1 MIEPDLRKA
10 IVAMHKNG
18 MGIHEITRSLGISRN
33 TVRTIIAEGGEV
45 SLEPRADKI
54 TPDSVLLAAV
64 YKQCSG
70 WKERMWEKLQDEHGV
85 EIGYS
90 TLTRKI
96 RELGLGQKPRAA
108 HVGDEPGVE
117 MQQDTSPYRVKI
129 GGVTV
134 GVIGCSLY
142 YRYSKQRYLRF
153 YRAFNRFR
161 MKCFF
166 HEALIHF
173 RYGAPKCIIDNT
185 NLAVHHRTGADA
197 VMHPEMIAFAKRYGF
212 RFVAHSLGHSDRKAG
227 EERSFWTVET
237 NFFPG
242 REFSSLEDLNAQAFR
257 WATEIQANRPR
268 AKSNL
273 IPAQAFEYETAF
285 LTKVVAELP
294 APYAPHNRS
303 IDQYGFVAFDSNFFW
318 LPSGERGDVTVLEY
332 TSEIKIYQGRRLLI
346 SYPLPPDGTRNEIFP
361 KDRPHIPY
369 QPRRRNERSGEEEKA
384 LRGVSTIVNAY
395 LDFILKG
402 TGALRHRHLR
412 ELHGLYRRLS
422 PKLFERVI
430 ERAHRYKVDDVRALD
445 EIARLLVRDDAEFI
459 PDAPFDEGY
468 EDREQYREGRV
479 TDLPDL
485 SGYDQLLKEDDDG

>member
-1 MIEPDLRKA
+1 
-10 IVAMHKNG
+10 MHKNG
-18 MGIHEITRSLGISRN
+18 MGIHAITRSLGISRN
-33 TVRTIIAEGGEV
+33 TVRTVIAEGCEV

-54 TPDSVLLAAV
+54 MLDGVLLADL
-64 YKQCSG
+64 YRQCSG
-70 WKERMWEKLQDEHGV
+70 WKERIWEKLQDEHGV
-85 EIGYS
+85 DIGYS

-96 RELGLGQKPRAA
+96 SELGLGQKPRAA

-117 MQQDTSPYRVKI
+117 MQQDTSPYTIKI
-129 GGVTV
+129 GGVTA

-173 RYGAPKCIIDNT
+173 GYAAPECIIDNT
-185 NLAVHHRTGADA
+185 NLAVHHGTGADA
-197 VMHPEMIAFAKRYGF
+197 VMHPEIVAFARRYGF

-242 REFSSLEDLNAQAFR
+242 REFSSMEDLNAQAFL
-257 WATEIQANRPR
+257 WATEIQANKPR
-268 AKSNL
+268 SKSGL
-273 IPAQAFEYETAF
+273 IPVQAFEYEKAF
-285 LTKVVAELP
+285 LKQVVRELP
-294 APYAPHNRS
+294 APYLPHERT
-303 IDQYGFVAFDSNFFW
+303 IDQYGFVAFASNFFW
-318 LPSGERGDVTVLEY
+318 LPSGERGSVTVLEY
-332 TSEIKIYQGRRLLI
+332 AAEIKIYQGRRWLV
-346 SYPLPPDGTRNEIFP
+346 SYPLPANGTRNEIFP

-369 QPRRRNERSGEEEKA
+369 QPRSRNERSGEEEKA
-384 LRGVSTIVNAY
+384 LRDISAAVGTY

-412 ELHGLYRRLS
+412 DLHGLYRRLS
-422 PKLFERVI
+422 PKLFERVV

-445 EIARLLVRDDAEFI
+445 EIARLLARDDAEFT
-459 PDAPFDEGY
+459 PDTPFDEGY
-468 EDREQYREGRV
+468 EERQQYRDGRI
-479 TDLPDL
+479 TDPPDL
-485 SGYDQLLKEDDDG
+485 SGYEQLLENDGHE

>member
-1 MIEPDLRKA
+1 MIEPDLRAA
-10 IVAMHKNG
+10 IVAMYKNG
-18 MGIHEITRSLGISRN
+18 MGIQAIARSLGISRN
-33 TVRTIIAEGGEV
+33 TVRGIIDQGGAV
-45 SLEPRADKI
+45 RLAPRSDAV
-54 TPDSVLLAAV
+54 TPDSALLAEL
-64 YKQCSG
+64 YQQCSG
-70 WKERMWEKLQDEHGV
+70 WKERIWEKLKDEHGI

-129 GGVTV
+129 GGVTS

-142 YRYSKQRYLRF
+142 YRYSKERFLRF

-166 HEALIHF
+166 HEALLHF
-173 RYGAPKCIIDNT
+173 GYAAGKCIVDNT
-185 NLAVHHRTGADA
+185 NLAVHHGTGPDA
-197 VMHPEMIAFAKRYGF
+197 VMHPEIVAFARRYGF
-212 RFVAHSLGHSDRKAG
+212 RFEAHSLGHSDRKAG

-242 REFSSLEDLNAQAFR
+242 REFSSLEDLNSQALR

-268 AKSNL
+268 AKSGL
-273 IPAQAFEYETAF
+273 IPAEAFKYESAF
-285 LTKVVAELP
+285 LIKVVPELP
-294 APYAPHNRS
+294 APYVPHDRT
-303 IDQYGFVAFDSNFFW
+303 IDQYGFVAFGSNYFW
-318 LPSGERGDVTVLEY
+318 LPSGERGDVKVLEY
-332 TSEIKIYQGRRLLI
+332 ASEIKIYQGRRLLI
-346 SYPLPPDGTRNEIFP
+346 GYPLPPDGTKNEIFP

-369 QPRRRNERSGEEEKA
+369 QPRNRDKRSGEEEKA
-384 LRGVSTIVNAY
+384 LRGVSSAVGAY

-412 ELHGLYRRLS
+412 DLHGLYRRLS
-422 PKLFERVI
+422 PSLFAKVI

-445 EIARLLVRDDAEFI
+445 EIARLLARDDAEFI
-459 PDAPFDEGY
+459 SDAPFDEGY
-468 EDREQYREGRV
+468 EDREQYREGRI
-479 TDLPDL
+479 TDAPDL
-485 SGYDQLLKEDDDG
+485 SNYEQLLEDEDG

>member
-1 MIEPDLRKA
+1 
-10 IVAMHKNG
+10 MHKNG
-18 MGIHEITRSLGISRN
+18 MAIHAITRSLGISRN
-33 TVRTIIAEGGEV
+33 TVRAIIAEGGEV
-45 SLEPRADKI
+45 SLDPRVDKI
-54 TPDSVLLAAV
+54 TPDSTVLAEL
-64 YKQCSG
+64 YNQCSG

-90 TLTRKI
+90 TLTRKV

-108 HVGDEPGVE
+108 KVDDVPGGE

-129 GGVTV
+129 GAVTV
-134 GVIGCSLY
+134 GVIGCSIY
-142 YRYSKQRYLRF
+142 YRYSKERYLCF

-166 HEALIHF
+166 HEALMHF
-173 RYGAPKCIIDNT
+173 GYAAPKCIIDNT
-185 NLAVHHRTGADA
+185 NLAVHHGTGPDA
-197 VMHPEMIAFAKRYGF
+197 VMHPEMAAFAKRYGF
-212 RFVAHSLGHSDRKAG
+212 RFEAHNLGHSDRKAG

-242 REFSSLEDLNAQAFR
+242 REFSSLEDLNTQALH
-257 WATEIQANRPR
+257 WATEIQAKKPR
-268 AKSNL
+268 AKSGL
-273 IPAQAFEYETAF
+273 IPAKAFEYEIAF
-285 LTKVVAELP
+285 LNKVIAELP
-294 APYAPHNRS
+294 PPYAAHDRS
-303 IDQYGFVAFDSNFFW
+303 IDQYGFVAFASNFFW
-318 LPSGERGDVTVLEY
+318 LPSGERGDVKVLEY
-332 TSEIKIYQGRRLLI
+332 AGEIKIFQGRRLLV

-369 QPRRRNERSGEEEKA
+369 QPHRRDKRSGEEEKT
-384 LRGVSTIVNAY
+384 LRSVSPSVGAY

-422 PKLFERVI
+422 PTLFERVV
-430 ERAHRYKVDDVRALD
+430 ERAHRYKVDDVRTLD

-479 TDLPDL
+479 SDPPDL
-485 SGYDQLLKEDDDG
+485 SGYEQLLEDDDG